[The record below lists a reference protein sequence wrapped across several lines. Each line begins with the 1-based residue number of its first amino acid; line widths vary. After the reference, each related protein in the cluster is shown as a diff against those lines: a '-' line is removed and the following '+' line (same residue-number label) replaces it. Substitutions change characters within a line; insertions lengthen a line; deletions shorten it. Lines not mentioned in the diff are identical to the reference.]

1 MGAKK
6 GIESDRGINKI
17 LATKFL
23 VLNLTFIWILAH
35 FTNDIPVAL
44 HNGEIA
50 IKNKFDFRRI
60 RILASNFGD
69 VAHDSNNGDT
79 MVMEDYQDTLDSF
92 YKSKPK
98 TKERI
103 NERKLDFMKKIYPN
117 AINDNENS
125 ENQFLE
131 LRNKALAP
139 VEKRNQAML
148 DVHNSLLNFNNYASD
163 IKGYASD
170 IKGYGSALEE
180 VKRNMDSFRSTC
192 EAEFSGIKNLLSNYV
207 DNCKSQIEEVGR
219 YIAEKNSSTNNLSE
233 EKESKHIHDDLHAN
247 NVYSQYFS
255 DEKNSA
261 SNYRNSSLAK
271 TENSKSGYDGN
282 YGVFVDENKTVYEYI
297 YKKEGNDDNAHHINE
312 RGSSDTKP
320 KSDYA
325 TISKKQYQYELKDT
339 EKAGYGNNMNN
350 HKIDKKYEATGS
362 IGNHNGYK
370 IDKKYEATGSADNH
384 NGYKIDKKY
393 ESTGSTDNHNGY
405 KIDKKHENQANNNH
419 NDGIKNTGNQ
429 NVVDSN
435 NQQYPPKT
443 TYKEKTTIIMNFWS
457 PNDESQ
463 DDVTQISESY
473 YTDAKKPN
481 NDNHEKHETNVTGN
495 SNVNILK
502 KDAAGQS
509 VASNTTSNK
518 PTVEQQISSQ
528 KTPAQQ
534 APKQQTPGQQAPK
547 QQGPGQQAPKQQGPG
562 QQVLKQQ
569 GPGQQAPKQQTPGQQ
584 TPGQQTPGQQAPK
597 QALRKH
603 VPKQQV
609 PGQQAPTQQA
619 PAQKAPGQQ
628 ALRKQV
634 PGQQTTD
641 QNATDQKPA
650 DQKPA
655 DQKPADQKPADQKP
669 ADQKPADQ
677 KPADQKPADQKPADQ
692 KPADQK
698 PADQKPADQKPADQK
713 PTDQKPADQK
723 PADQKPTDQK
733 PADQKP

>member
-1 MGAKK
+1 MGPKK

-50 IKNKFDFRRI
+50 IKNKFDLRRI

-131 LRNKALAP
+131 LRSKALAP
-139 VEKRNQAML
+139 VEKRNQAIL
-148 DVHNSLLNFNNYASD
+148 DVHNNLLNFSN
-163 IKGYASD
+163 
-170 IKGYGSALEE
+170 YGSKLEE
-180 VKRNMDSFRSTC
+180 VKRDMHSFRNSC
-192 EAEFSGIKNLLSNYV
+192 EAEFSGIKNILTNYM

-233 EKESKHIHDDLHAN
+233 ENESKHIHDDLHAN

-339 EKAGYGNNMNN
+339 AKAGYGNNMNT
-350 HKIDKKYEATGS
+350 HKIDKK
-362 IGNHNGYK
+362 H
-370 IDKKYEATGSADNH
+370 EATGSADNH

-393 ESTGSTDNHNGY
+393 EATGSTDNHN
-405 KIDKKHENQANNNH
+405 
-419 NDGIKNTGNQ
+419 
-429 NVVDSN
+429 
-435 NQQYPPKT
+435 
-443 TYKEKTTIIMNFWS
+443 
-457 PNDESQ
+457 
-463 DDVTQISESY
+463 
-473 YTDAKKPN
+473 
-481 NDNHEKHETNVTGN
+481 
-495 SNVNILK
+495 
-502 KDAAGQS
+502 
-509 VASNTTSNK
+509 
-518 PTVEQQISSQ
+518 
-528 KTPAQQ
+528 
-534 APKQQTPGQQAPK
+534 
-547 QQGPGQQAPKQQGPG
+547 
-562 QQVLKQQ
+562 
-569 GPGQQAPKQQTPGQQ
+569 
-584 TPGQQTPGQQAPK
+584 
-597 QALRKH
+597 
-603 VPKQQV
+603 
-609 PGQQAPTQQA
+609 
-619 PAQKAPGQQ
+619 
-628 ALRKQV
+628 
-634 PGQQTTD
+634 
-641 QNATDQKPA
+641 
-650 DQKPA
+650 
-655 DQKPADQKPADQKP
+655 
-669 ADQKPADQ
+669 
-677 KPADQKPADQKPADQ
+677 
-692 KPADQK
+692 
-698 PADQKPADQKPADQK
+698 
-713 PTDQKPADQK
+713 
-723 PADQKPTDQK
+723 
-733 PADQKP
+733 

>member
-17 LATKFL
+17 LATKIL

-35 FTNDIPVAL
+35 FTNGIPVAL
-44 HNGEIA
+44 HNGEIV
-50 IKNKFDFRRI
+50 IKNKFDLRRI

-69 VAHDSNNGDT
+69 VAHDSNNDDT
-79 MVMEDYQDTLDSF
+79 ILTGDYQDTLDSF

-131 LRNKALAP
+131 LRSKALAP
-139 VEKRNQAML
+139 VEKRNQVML
-148 DVHNSLLNFNNYASD
+148 DVHNNLLNFSN
-163 IKGYASD
+163 
-170 IKGYGSALEE
+170 YGSKLEE
-180 VKRNMDSFRSTC
+180 VKRNMDSLRNTC
-192 EAEFSGIKNLLSNYV
+192 EAELSGIKNMLTNYM
-207 DNCKSQIEEVGR
+207 DNCKSQIGEVGR
-219 YIAEKNSSTNNLSE
+219 YIAEKSNSTNNLPE
-233 EKESKHIHDDLHAN
+233 EKKSKHIHDDLHAN

-261 SNYRNSSLAK
+261 PNYRNSSLAK
-271 TENSKSGYDGN
+271 TENSKSGYDEN

-297 YKKEGNDDNAHHINE
+297 YKKEGNDDNPPYIDE
-312 RGSSDTKP
+312 RGSNDTKA

-325 TISKKQYQYELKDT
+325 TLSKKQYQYELKDT
-339 EKAGYGNNMNN
+339 TKAGYGNNMNN
-350 HKIDKKYEATGS
+350 HKIDKQHETIGSIDNHHSYKIDKKYEATGS
-362 IGNHNGYK
+362 VGTHNGYK
-370 IDKKYEATGSADNH
+370 IDKKHEATGSADNH

-393 ESTGSTDNHNGY
+393 EATGTIDNHNTH

-419 NDGIKNTGNQ
+419 NDGIKNTRNQ

-435 NQQYPPKT
+435 NQQYRPKT

-502 KDAAGQS
+502 KNAAGQS

-518 PTVEQQISSQ
+518 PTVEQQVSSQ

-547 QQGPGQQAPKQQGPG
+547 QQTPDQQAPKQQGPKQQGPKQQGPKQQGPAQQVPKQQGPAQQVPKQQTPGQQTPG

-569 GPGQQAPKQQTPGQQ
+569 GPGQQAQGQQTPGQQVLKQQGPGQQASKQQTPGQQAQGQQTPGQQVPKQQTPGQQASGQQVPKQQTPGQQVLKQQGPGQQTPGQQASGQQ
-584 TPGQQTPGQQAPK
+584 TPGQQTPGQQV
-597 QALRKH
+597 L
-603 VPKQQV
+603 KQQG
-609 PGQQAPTQQA
+609 PGQQ
-619 PAQKAPGQQ
+619 
-628 ALRKQV
+628 
-634 PGQQTTD
+634 
-641 QNATDQKPA
+641 
-650 DQKPA
+650 
-655 DQKPADQKPADQKP
+655 
-669 ADQKPADQ
+669 
-677 KPADQKPADQKPADQ
+677 
-692 KPADQK
+692 
-698 PADQKPADQKPADQK
+698 
-713 PTDQKPADQK
+713 
-723 PADQKPTDQK
+723 
-733 PADQKP
+733 